1 MTKTAK
7 PHLPLGKSM
16 ILGLLASGAV
26 LGGTAFLPA
35 GALAGDPAYV
45 GKWAATLAL
54 CKNGQ
59 EMEIAPL
66 LVTTSGYDQH
76 EGHCTFKSKPK
87 ANKAGSWRAKAECSV
102 EGDKQ
107 THDVKLSVKG
117 GRLTL
122 RDENAAHMF
131 ERCP

>member
-87 ANKAGSWRAKAECSV
+87 AIKAGGWRVKVECSV

>member
-1 MTKTAK
+1 MTKTRK
-7 PHLPLGKSM
+7 SRLPLGKSM
-16 ILGLLASGAV
+16 ILGLLASGTV
-26 LGGTAFLPA
+26 LVGAAFMPP
-35 GALAGDPAYV
+35 GALAGDPTYV

-59 EMEIAPL
+59 DMEIAPL

-87 ANKAGSWRAKAECSV
+87 AIKAGSWRAKAECSV

-122 RDENAAHMF
+122 RDENAAHVF

>member
-1 MTKTAK
+1 MIK
-7 PHLPLGKSM
+7 PRKFSLKLGNFM
-16 ILGLLASGAV
+16 MLAMLAA
-26 LGGTAFLPA
+26 GTISSA
-35 GALAGDPAYV
+35 GAAAADPPYV

-66 LVTTSGYDQH
+66 FVTTSGYDQH
-76 EGHCTFKSKPK
+76 EGHCSFKSQPK
-87 ANKAGSWRAKAECSV
+87 ATKTGSWRAKAECSV

-117 GRLTL
+117 SRLTL
-122 RDENAAHMF
+122 RDENAAHVF

>member
-1 MTKTAK
+1 MHDQDGQA
-7 PHLPLGKSM
+7 HLPPGKSM

-66 LVTTSGYDQH
+66 LVTTSGY
-76 EGHCTFKSKPK
+76 
-87 ANKAGSWRAKAECSV
+87 A
-102 EGDKQ
+102 
-107 THDVKLSVKG
+107 
-117 GRLTL
+117 
-122 RDENAAHMF
+122 
-131 ERCP
+131 

>member
-1 MTKTAK
+1 M
-7 PHLPLGKSM
+7 
-16 ILGLLASGAV
+16 
-26 LGGTAFLPA
+26 
-35 GALAGDPAYV
+35 
-45 GKWAATLAL
+45 LAL

-59 EMEIAPL
+59 DMEIAPL

-87 ANKAGSWRAKAECSV
+87 AIKAGSWRAKAECSV

-122 RDENAAHMF
+122 RDENAAHVF

>member
-1 MTKTAK
+1 MTTTRKSH
-7 PHLPLGKSM
+7 PPLGKSM
-16 ILGLLASGAV
+16 ILGFLASSAV
-26 LGGTAFLPA
+26 LGGAALLPT
-35 GALAGDPAYV
+35 GALASDPAYV
-45 GKWAATLAL
+45 GKWAGTLAL

-59 EMEIAPL
+59 DMEIAPL

-87 ANKAGSWRAKAECSV
+87 AIKAGSWRAKAECSV

-122 RDENAAHMF
+122 RDENAAHVF

>member
-1 MTKTAK
+1 MTKTRK
-7 PHLPLGKSM
+7 SHLPLGKSM

-26 LGGTAFLPA
+26 LGSAFLPA
-35 GALAGDPAYV
+35 GALASNPAYV

-59 EMEIAPL
+59 DMEIAPL

-76 EGHCTFKSKPK
+76 EGHCTFESKPK
-87 ANKAGSWRAKAECSV
+87 AIEPGSWRAKAECSV

-107 THDVKLSVKG
+107 AHDVKLSVKG

>member
-59 EMEIAPL
+59 EMEIVAASRHDERLRMRATAPSNRSRSPSRREAGVL
-66 LVTTSGYDQH
+66 KSSARSRAT
-76 EGHCTFKSKPK
+76 SKPMT
-87 ANKAGSWRAKAECSV
+87 SS
-102 EGDKQ
+102 
-107 THDVKLSVKG
+107 S
-117 GRLTL
+117 
-122 RDENAAHMF
+122 
-131 ERCP
+131 P

>member
-1 MTKTAK
+1 MTKTRK
-7 PHLPLGKSM
+7 SHLPLGKSM

-26 LGGTAFLPA
+26 LGSAFLPA
-35 GALAGDPAYV
+35 GALASNPAYV

-59 EMEIAPL
+59 DMEIAPL

-76 EGHCTFKSKPK
+76 EDHCTFKSKPK
-87 ANKAGSWRAKAECSV
+87 AIKPGSWRAKAECSV

-107 THDVKLSVKG
+107 AHDVKLSVKG

-122 RDENAAHMF
+122 RDGNAAHMF